1 MKKLIKIIAGI
12 VVVAIV
18 LIGGLIAF
26 VALTFDPND
35 YKQEVVDAV
44 KEQTGRDLTIDGDI
58 GLTLFPWL
66 GVTTGGVALSNAA
79 GFTPDV
85 FARTESVSVRV
96 KLMPLLSRSVEM
108 DTVSVQGLTLNLGRD
123 KDGNTNWDDLAQ
135 GGAEPSSDTAEGGE
149 LGAIAIGGLDIR
161 DANISWSDA

>member
-44 KEQTGRDLTIDGDI
+44 KEQTGRDLTIEGDI
-58 GLTLFPWL
+58 GLTFFPGWGSL
-66 GVTTGGVALSNAA
+66 
-79 GFTPDV
+79 P
-85 FARTESVSVRV
+85 
-96 KLMPLLSRSVEM
+96 VEWP
-108 DTVSVQGLTLNLGRD
+108 Q
-123 KDGNTNWDDLAQ
+123 
-135 GGAEPSSDTAEGGE
+135 
-149 LGAIAIGGLDIR
+149 
-161 DANISWSDA
+161 